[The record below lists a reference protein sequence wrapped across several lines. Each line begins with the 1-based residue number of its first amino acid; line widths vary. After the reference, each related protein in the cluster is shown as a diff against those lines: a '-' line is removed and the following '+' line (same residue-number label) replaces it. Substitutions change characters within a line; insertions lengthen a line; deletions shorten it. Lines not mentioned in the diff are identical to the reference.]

1 MKPVQIALLS
11 ILTLIFSHTGYS
23 QELGEYLNHQQQGRS
38 VLIESVSGQKVR
50 ITPYGDEMLRVQIA
64 EKGQAFTP
72 DDRYE
77 MVLSHDWP
85 GKLQISEN
93 EQALDLSAAGSDG
106 YRLRISKKPLRFTWF
121 RQGKPVLTE
130 KRGLVWEN
138 RPEGETKKSKK
149 KSKKRSKKAGS
160 KSNKD
165 IRTITLD
172 YKLQPDEHFAGSG
185 GPDKE
190 DLRPLDLK
198 NHSVLNEYPSGNGRS
213 FISFYISSKKYGLF
227 VNSSFS
233 TLFNFGKKG
242 QYQISLLNR
251 TQADFAMDYFFITG
265 SNLMS
270 VVENYTELTGR
281 PRLFPRA
288 FLGLQLTDRGAH
300 LPPQKETHEGTWR
313 HTVSSLREQK
323 YPIDVAIFD
332 NLWRAGGGGMSSS
345 RFEWDL
351 DLFPDPAAFGRYAK
365 KEGLMIGLDLNRQIN
380 KISKG
385 WKPEYEMPGL
395 AGVDYTNPHARKWTQ
410 ELIFGEGLGP
420 DGTYPM
426 DAIWVDGTDN
436 MKGTPDQ
443 KLHNGW
449 TWDELKNYYPLL
461 IGKTFVDE
469 GWDKIVGEKQRP
481 YVWMR
486 SGFAGVQRQ
495 MIHWTGDI
503 KSNDKMFKQQVI
515 NLQASGICGFAYFN
529 HDAGGFGGYPSEELY
544 RQWTCAFASFT
555 PIWRPHGQS
564 KGNSPPWK
572 KKGMSKEELAKIK
585 IYCVGTRRPDTRSE
599 ETQKDF
605 RKYAETRYEM
615 IPYIYTY
622 AHESTATGT
631 PMARAMFLEFDEEKA
646 WKFPLQYMW
655 GPQLLVAPNVNP
667 GKDKEVWLPKG
678 KWYDFW
684 TKQAVDGN
692 QVMKCKVPVG
702 QMPVFAKAGAIIT
715 RAPYALSTKFIPKD
729 KLMIDVYL
737 GADGEFTLVEDDTI
751 SEKFRKGELQK
762 TKMALKNEQR
772 QFAVH
777 AAQGTYD
784 GAVDK
789 KDYTITLYGLPD
801 KPQLKVN
808 GRDAISTVWKQSD
821 HSLAIT
827 LSQQSTKEAITLSW

>member
-1 MKPVQIALLS
+1 VKTLRIALFSSLILILS
-11 ILTLIFSHTGYS
+11 HAGYS
-23 QELGEYLNHQQQGRS
+23 QELDNYLNHQLQGRS
-38 VLIESVSGQKVR
+38 VLIESVSGQTIR

-85 GKLQISEN
+85 GTLQISEN
-93 EQALDLSAAGSDG
+93 EQALDISAAGSDG

-121 RQGKPVLTE
+121 RQGKPVLAE
-130 KRGLVWEN
+130 KRGLVWEK
-138 RPEGETKKSKK
+138 RPESQ
-149 KSKKRSKKAGS
+149 SS
-160 KSNKD
+160 KSNRKSNKRERESKKY

-172 YKLQPDEHFAGSG
+172 YQLEPGEHFAGSG

-190 DLRPLDLK
+190 YLRPLDLRG
-198 NHSVLNEYPSGNGRS
+198 HRVLNEYPAGNGRS
-213 FISFYISSKKYGLF
+213 FIPFYVSSKGYGLF
-227 VNSSFS
+227 INSSFS
-233 TLFNFGKKG
+233 TEFNFGVKG
-242 QYQISLLNR
+242 RYQISLLNR
-251 TQADFAMDYFFITG
+251 TQANFAMDYFFIAG

-270 VVENYTELTGR
+270 VVQNYTELTGR

-300 LPPQKETHEGTWR
+300 LPPRKETHQDTWK
-313 HTVSSLREQK
+313 HTVSSLREQG
-323 YPIDVAIFD
+323 YPFDVAIFD
-332 NLWRAGGGGMSSS
+332 NLWRAGGGGMASS

-351 DLFPDPAAFGRYAK
+351 NLFPDPAEFGRYAR
-365 KEGLMIGLDLNRQIN
+365 KEGVMIGLDLNRQIN
-380 KISKG
+380 QISKG
-385 WKPEYEMPGL
+385 WKPEYGMPDL
-395 AGVDYTNPHARKWTQ
+395 PGVDYTNPQARKWTR

-420 DGTYPM
+420 DGNYPM

-436 MKGTPDQ
+436 MKGAFDQ

-449 TWDELKNYYPLL
+449 TWDEAKNYYPFL

-503 KSNDKMFKQQVI
+503 KSNEEMFKQQVI
-515 NLQASGICGFAYFN
+515 NLQASGISGFAYFN

-564 KGNSPPWK
+564 KGNPPPWK
-572 KKGMSKEELAKIK
+572 GKSKEELSEIRL
-585 IYCVGTRRPDTRSE
+585 YCVGSRRPDTRSE

-605 RKYAETRYEM
+605 RKYAQTRYEM

-622 AHESTATGT
+622 AHEATATGT
-631 PMARAMFLEFDEEKA
+631 PMARAMFLEFDDEKA

-655 GPQLLVAPNVNP
+655 GRQLLVAPNVKP
-667 GKDKEVWLPKG
+667 GQNKEVWLPKG
-678 KWYDFW
+678 LWYDFW
-684 TKQAVDGN
+684 TKQPVDGN
-692 QVMKCKVPVG
+692 QVMNLNVPVG
-702 QMPVFAKAGAIIT
+702 QMPVFAKAGSIIT

-737 GADGEFTLVEDDTI
+737 GADGQFTLVEDDNI

-762 TKMALKNEQR
+762 TKMELKNEQR
-772 QFAVH
+772 QFTVH

-784 GAVDK
+784 GAVNK
-789 KDYTITLYGLPD
+789 KDYVITLYGLSD
-801 KPQLKVN
+801 KPQLTVN
-808 GRDAISTVWKQSD
+808 GKDNKSAVWKESGR
-821 HSLAIT
+821 SLSIT
-827 LSQQSTKEAITLSW
+827 LPQQSIKKAITLSW